1 MAEGRLSRWSRLKS
15 KGGAEER
22 EEKTAL
28 KNREVEQ
35 IARAEAEPETL
46 KLPGGARVRHFVP
59 AMPPLAPDVEEDD
72 DRLTRGIGHLAPIE
86 GNDVQASAALEP
98 TEAVDDAHS
107 DAADAARRDDLLD
120 DIEDVDLES
129 LTDEEREIVATLPP
143 LDSITAESDMTPFMQ
158 QGVPDFLKRKA
169 LRLVW
174 RRDPFFNIRDGLND
188 YDEDFNIVHK
198 IIDSFVGNYKV
209 GRGHLTEQELR
220 DMTPPE
226 ARKVFYPED
235 EGDAVEADGETDDKV
250 DGDLNGDD
258 DGVKTNVAAETG
270 ASDEDLDD
278 EDDVIGDGEEEN
290 V

>member
-1 MAEGRLSRWSRLKS
+1 MAESRLNRWSRLKS

-28 KNREVEQ
+28 KDREVER

-46 KLPGGARVRHFVP
+46 KLPGGARVRNFVP
-59 AMPPLAPDVEEDD
+59 AMPPLAPDVEDDD

-86 GNDVQASAALEP
+86 GDDVQASSTIEP
-98 TEAVDDAHS
+98 PDAIDQAHS
-107 DAADAARRDDLLD
+107 GDAEVARGDALLD
-120 DIEDVDLES
+120 DIEDEDLENLS
-129 LTDEEREIVATLPP
+129 DEEREIVAGLPP
-143 LDSITAESDMTPFMQ
+143 LESITAESDMTPFMQ

-198 IIDSFVGNYKV
+198 IIDSMVGNYKV
-209 GRGHLTEQELR
+209 GRGHLSEQELK

-235 EGDAVEADGETDDKV
+235 EEDVVVDGEETEADGETKPKDVAGSAESEAETADKA
-250 DGDLNGDD
+250 DD
-258 DGVKTNVAAETG
+258 D
-270 ASDEDLDD
+270 DD
-278 EDDVIGDGEEEN
+278 IGDGEDED

>member
-1 MAEGRLSRWSRLKS
+1 
-15 KGGAEER
+15 
-22 EEKTAL
+22 
-28 KNREVEQ
+28 
-35 IARAEAEPETL
+35 
-46 KLPGGARVRHFVP
+46 
-59 AMPPLAPDVEEDD
+59 
-72 DRLTRGIGHLAPIE
+72 
-86 GNDVQASAALEP
+86 
-98 TEAVDDAHS
+98 
-107 DAADAARRDDLLD
+107 
-120 DIEDVDLES
+120 
-129 LTDEEREIVATLPP
+129 

>member
-28 KNREVEQ
+28 KDREVEQ
-35 IARAEAEPETL
+35 IARATAEPETL
-46 KLPGGARVRHFVP
+46 KLPGGARVRNFVP
-59 AMPPLAPDVEEDD
+59 AMPPLAPNVEDDD
-72 DRLTRGIGHLAPIE
+72 DRLTRGIGHLAPLE
-86 GNDVQASAALEP
+86 GDDVQASATMEPLDALDQARPEG
-98 TEAVDDAHS
+98 
-107 DAADAARRDDLLD
+107 ADVSLSDDLLN
-120 DIEDVDLES
+120 DIEDEDLES
-129 LTDEEREIVATLPP
+129 LSDEEREIVAGLPP

-188 YDEDFNIVHK
+188 YDDDFNVIHK
-198 IIDSFVGNYKV
+198 LIDSFVGNYKV
-209 GRGHLTEQELR
+209 GRGHLSEQELK

-235 EGDAVEADGETDDKV
+235 EEDVIVDGEDAE
-250 DGDLNGDD
+250 GDD
-258 DGVKTNVAAETG
+258 DSKPKDAAESTEPE
-270 ASDEDLDD
+270 AETVDIVDD
-278 EDDVIGDGEEEN
+278 EDAIGDGEDEG

>member
-28 KNREVEQ
+28 KDREVEQ
-35 IARAEAEPETL
+35 IARATAEPETL
-46 KLPGGARVRHFVP
+46 KLPGGARVRNFVP
-59 AMPPLAPDVEEDD
+59 AMPPLAPNVEDDD
-72 DRLTRGIGHLAPIE
+72 DRLTRGIGHLAPLE
-86 GNDVQASAALEP
+86 GDDVQASATMEPLDALDQARPEG
-98 TEAVDDAHS
+98 
-107 DAADAARRDDLLD
+107 ADVSLSDDLLN
-120 DIEDVDLES
+120 DIEDEDLES
-129 LTDEEREIVATLPP
+129 LSDEERESVAGLPP

-188 YDEDFNIVHK
+188 YDDDFNVIHK
-198 IIDSFVGNYKV
+198 LIDSFVGNYKV
-209 GRGHLTEQELR
+209 GRGHLSEQELK

-235 EGDAVEADGETDDKV
+235 EEDVIVDGEDAE
-250 DGDLNGDD
+250 GDD
-258 DGVKTNVAAETG
+258 DSKPKDAAESTEPE
-270 ASDEDLDD
+270 AETVDIVDD
-278 EDDVIGDGEEEN
+278 EDAIGDGEDEG

>member
-28 KNREVEQ
+28 KDREVEQ
-35 IARAEAEPETL
+35 IARATAEPETL
-46 KLPGGARVRHFVP
+46 KLPGGARVRNFVP
-59 AMPPLAPDVEEDD
+59 AMPPLAPNVEDDD
-72 DRLTRGIGHLAPIE
+72 DRLTRGIGHLAPLE
-86 GNDVQASAALEP
+86 GDDVQASATMEPLDALDQARPEG
-98 TEAVDDAHS
+98 
-107 DAADAARRDDLLD
+107 ADVSLSDDLLN
-120 DIEDVDLES
+120 DIEDEDLES
-129 LTDEEREIVATLPP
+129 LSDEEREIVTGLPP

-188 YDEDFNIVHK
+188 YDDDFNVIHK
-198 IIDSFVGNYKV
+198 LIDSFVGNYKV
-209 GRGHLTEQELR
+209 GRGHLSEQELK

-226 ARKVFYPED
+226 ARKVCYPED
-235 EGDAVEADGETDDKV
+235 EEDVSVDGEDAE
-250 DGDLNGDD
+250 GDD
-258 DGVKTNVAAETG
+258 DSKPKDAAEPTEPE
-270 ASDEDLDD
+270 AETVDIVDD
-278 EDDVIGDGEEEN
+278 EDVIGDGEDEG

>member
-28 KNREVEQ
+28 KDREVEQ
-35 IARAEAEPETL
+35 IARATAEPETL
-46 KLPGGARVRHFVP
+46 KLPGGARVRNFVP
-59 AMPPLAPDVEEDD
+59 AMPPLAPNVEDDD
-72 DRLTRGIGHLAPIE
+72 DRLTRGIGHLAPLE
-86 GNDVQASAALEP
+86 GDDVQASATMEPLDALDQARPEG
-98 TEAVDDAHS
+98 
-107 DAADAARRDDLLD
+107 ADVSLSDDLLN
-120 DIEDVDLES
+120 DIEDEDLES
-129 LTDEEREIVATLPP
+129 LSDEEREIVAGLPP

-188 YDEDFNIVHK
+188 YDDDFNVIHK
-198 IIDSFVGNYKV
+198 LIDSFVGNYKV
-209 GRGHLTEQELR
+209 GRGHLSEQELK

-235 EGDAVEADGETDDKV
+235 EEDVIVDGEDTE
-250 DGDLNGDD
+250 GDD
-258 DGVKTNVAAETG
+258 DSKPKDAAESTEPE
-270 ASDEDLDD
+270 AETVDIVDD
-278 EDDVIGDGEEEN
+278 EDAIGDGEDEG

>member
-28 KNREVEQ
+28 KDREVEQ
-35 IARAEAEPETL
+35 IARATAEPETL
-46 KLPGGARVRHFVP
+46 KLPGGARVRNFVP
-59 AMPPLAPDVEEDD
+59 AMPPLAPNVEDDD
-72 DRLTRGIGHLAPIE
+72 DRLTRGIGHLAPLE
-86 GNDVQASAALEP
+86 GDDVQASATMEPLDALDQARPEG
-98 TEAVDDAHS
+98 
-107 DAADAARRDDLLD
+107 ADVSLSDDLLN
-120 DIEDVDLES
+120 DIEDEDLES
-129 LTDEEREIVATLPP
+129 LSDEEREIVTGLPP

-188 YDEDFNIVHK
+188 YDDDFNVIHK
-198 IIDSFVGNYKV
+198 LIDSFVGNYKV
-209 GRGHLTEQELR
+209 GRGHLSEQELK

-235 EGDAVEADGETDDKV
+235 EEDVIVDGEDAE
-250 DGDLNGDD
+250 GDD
-258 DGVKTNVAAETG
+258 DSKPKDAAESTEPE
-270 ASDEDLDD
+270 AETVDIVDD
-278 EDDVIGDGEEEN
+278 EDAIGDGEDEG